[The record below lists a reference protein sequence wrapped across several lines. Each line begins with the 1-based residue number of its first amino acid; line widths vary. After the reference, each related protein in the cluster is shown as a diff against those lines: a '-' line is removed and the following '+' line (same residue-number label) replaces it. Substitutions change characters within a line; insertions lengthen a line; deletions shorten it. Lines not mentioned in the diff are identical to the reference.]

1 MKTARK
7 GDQVNMNCP
16 HGAMGTI
23 ITGSEDC
30 EVNGK
35 QCARETDTVQCNLCG
50 VTRTINAGEC
60 SPDTYLNGL
69 QVARLGDPS
78 TGICD
83 LKQRCCPH
91 TTTATIAE
99 GSSDTLVNAGE

>member
-1 MKTARK
+1 MKTARL

-16 HGAMGTI
+16 HSAMGTI
-23 ITGSEDC
+23 ISASPDVEANNKR
-30 EVNGK
+30 V
-35 QCARETDTVQCNLCG
+35 AREGDVVRCNLCG
-50 VTRTINAGEC
+50 VTRNINMGQC
-60 SPDTYLNGL
+60 SPDTYANGL

-83 LKQRCCPH
+83 PQYPCCPH

-99 GSSDTLVNAGE
+99 GSVDVLTNTGD